1 MKDEQT
7 MSTKQIGA
15 AFHGP
20 VIVMGVSGSGKS
32 SVGILLAKA
41 LDLPYVEG
49 DELHPKANVEK
60 MSHGTPLTDEDRWP
74 WLDLIGERLA
84 AGAPTGIVI
93 TCSAL
98 KKVYRDRLRKAADD
112 KLAFVFL
119 DGSKELLTERM
130 GHRSGHFMPTSLLES
145 QLATLERPDKE
156 VGVVTVDIDATP
168 EAIAE
173 AAAEELAKLTL

>member
-1 MKDEQT
+1 MSEEQT
-7 MSTKQIGA
+7 GT
-15 AFHGP
+15 AFRGP

-32 SVGILLAKA
+32 SVGILLAKK
-41 LDLPYVEG
+41 LGLPYVEG
-49 DELHPKANVEK
+49 DELHPKSNVEK
-60 MSHGTPLTDEDRWP
+60 MSKGTPLTDEDRWP
-74 WLDLIGERLA
+74 WLDIIGERLA
-84 AGAPTGIVI
+84 EGASSGIVI

-98 KKVYRDRLRKAADD
+98 KLIYRDRLRKAAGG

-119 DGSKELLTERM
+119 DGSKELLTDRM
-130 GHRSGHFMPTSLLES
+130 GHRTGHFMPLSLLET

-173 AAAEELAKLTL
+173 TAAAELAKLKFA